1 MDGGDG
7 TCKADAN
14 STCAKHNLNDQYQQ
28 NVTLSFFF
36 LAAIIF

>member
-7 TCKADAN
+7 TYKTDAN
-14 STCAKHNLNDQYQQ
+14 STCAKHNLNDQYHQ